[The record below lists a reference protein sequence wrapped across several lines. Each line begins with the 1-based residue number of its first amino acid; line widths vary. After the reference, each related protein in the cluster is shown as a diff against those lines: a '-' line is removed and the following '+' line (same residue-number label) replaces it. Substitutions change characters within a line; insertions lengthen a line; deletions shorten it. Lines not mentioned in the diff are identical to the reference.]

1 MDPAVTSKSH
11 ATLRYTSMRT
21 SIFGACFVV
30 ALALAHFRVLPVT
43 AGASGVFLLLI
54 LAGIVSAPLS
64 YVVLSKQRDAMS
76 AQITTG
82 IEQRQARPRSMKSR
96 FAADAAAEDALDDA
110 VRAQQGN

>member
-1 MDPAVTSKSH
+1 MSKSH

-21 SIFGACFVV
+21 SIFGACFVI
-30 ALALAHFRVLPVT
+30 ALVLAHFRILPVT
-43 AGASGVFLLLI
+43 AGASGVFLLLL

-64 YVVLSKQRDAMS
+64 YVVLSRQRDAMS

-96 FAADAAAEDALDDA
+96 FAAQAAEEDAIDDA
-110 VRAQQGN
+110 VRSQQA

>member
-1 MDPAVTSKSH
+1 MSKSH

-21 SIFGACFVV
+21 SIFGACFIV
-30 ALALAHFRVLPVT
+30 ALVLAHFGILPVT
-43 AGASGVFLLLI
+43 AGASGVFLLLL

-76 AQITTG
+76 AQIAGG

-96 FAADAAAEDALDDA
+96 FAAQAAEEDAIDDAL
-110 VRAQQGN
+110 RAEQGA